1 MGPDPGGV
9 RGEVFGACAG
19 VGLGCVVWVMNRSE
33 AKAYRGNR
41 LSGAEFRESL
51 ESVGVPPRPKI
62 ELTSALVEGFVERY
76 LKARFDGPVATPE
89 FHRELWGLCA
99 SRNKY
104 VAVAAPR
111 GHAKSTAV
119 THAYALT
126 ASLFRQRDFIL
137 ILSDTW
143 SQAVEFLR
151 DLKTELMTN
160 DDIVKDFEVKRLAKD
175 TEDDVIVVMRD
186 NYTFRIVARGSEQK
200 VRGLKWNNKRPNL
213 IIGDDL
219 EGDEQVESKL
229 RRDKFFKWLMKAV
242 LPCGS
247 DDCLFRIVGTVMH
260 FDSALERLLKDP
272 TWATKRYRAH
282 LSWDDFSEIL
292 WKEKF
297 SESRLR
303 EIRHKY
309 VTQGESDGYS
319 QEYLN
324 DPIASGDAFF
334 RPEDLVELKREEL
347 GERGIYYVGWDF
359 AVSKNTKADYTVAT
373 VWKVNG
379 QGRKEVIDCRRG
391 RWDSKEIIDEMM
403 SVEEAYD
410 PKAHFAEKG
419 VIDSALGPFLDTE
432 MMRRQ
437 RYLNIVKIAST
448 KDKETRA
455 KPLQG
460 MLKSRHVKFNKAMSL
475 WAEMEEELRRFPKG
489 GKDDI
494 VDALSIV
501 GQGLRDVTSDI
512 SDEQYEEEEF
522 FRSRVREDIGRNMTT
537 GY

>member
-1 MGPDPGGV
+1 MIP
-9 RGEVFGACAG
+9 RA
-19 VGLGCVVWVMNRSE
+19 RSE
-33 AKAYRGNR
+33 DKAYRGAR
-41 LSGAEFRESL
+41 LSGQEYRDVVAPAP
-51 ESVGVPPRPKI
+51 VTTRPVI
-62 ELTSALVEGFVERY
+62 ELTKELIEGFVDAY
-76 LKARFDGPVATPE
+76 LKERFDGSVATPD
-89 FHRELWGLCA
+89 FHREMWELCT

-104 VAVAAPR
+104 VALAAPR
-111 GHAKSTAV
+111 GHAKSTSI
-119 THAYALT
+119 THAYTLT
-126 ASLFRQRDFIL
+126 AALFRQRDFIL

-160 DDIVKDFEVKRLAKD
+160 DGIIKNFKVKRLAKD

-260 FDSALERLLKDP
+260 FDSALERLLKDR
-272 TWATKRYRAH
+272 TWATKRYKAH
-282 LSWDDFSEIL
+282 RSWDDFSGIL
-292 WKEKF
+292 WPEKF
-297 SESRLR
+297 SEIRLR
-303 EIRHKY
+303 EIRGKY
-309 VTQGESDGYS
+309 VIQGESDGYS

-324 DPIASGDAFF
+324 EPIASGDAFF
-334 RPEDLVELKREEL
+334 RPDDFEEMKPEAL
-347 GERGIYYVGWDF
+347 GSRGIYYVGWDF
-359 AVSKNTKADYTVAT
+359 AVSKSTKSDYTVAT
-373 VWKVNG
+373 IWKVNAKG
-379 QGRKEVIDCRRG
+379 LKEVVDCRRG
-391 RWDSKEIIDEMM
+391 RWDSKQIIDEMM
-403 SVEEAYD
+403 AVEEAFD

-419 VIDSALGPFLDTE
+419 TIDNALGPFLETE

-460 MLKSRHVKFNKAMSL
+460 MLKSHHIGFNKRMSL
-475 WAEMEEELRRFPKG
+475 WPEMEEELRRFPKG
-489 GKDDI
+489 GHDDI
-494 VDALSIV
+494 VDSMSIV
-501 GQGLRDVTSDI
+501 GQGLRDITADI
-512 SDEQYEEEEF
+512 SDEEFEEEEF
-522 FRSRVREDIGRNMTT
+522 FRHRGGIQHQGRNATT